1 MKLRHALLAAAVSLS
16 AAAAQ
21 AQTVIT
27 MGTWLSPNHPQ
38 NAEVFSEW
46 KQQLEAATEGRMT
59 LELEFHNGHPKAIF
73 DLVEDGTYDAGWSF
87 HGYVPGRFQLT
98 ELAELPGVGAGAEA
112 ASVAYWRTHE
122 QFLAGANEHDGLK
135 LLGLFTHG
143 PGQIHMTKP
152 IDSLADLEGKKIRV
166 GGGIQSILAE
176 RMGITAVPA
185 PGSKVY
191 EILQQGVADG
201 VFMPIGEQSTLRLAE
216 VAKNVYTLP
225 GGMYLGSFGIFMG
238 QEFFDELDAADQEAL
253 MSISGESLS
262 RLAGSQWEA
271 NDANGLAK
279 ALEAGNSVVEVSAD
293 DLAAFEQITSDLD
306 ETFAKK
312 VAAKGIDV
320 EAAME
325 FYRST
330 ARDLE

>member
-1 MKLRHALLAAAVSLS
+1 MKLRHALIAAAVALS
-16 AAAAQ
+16 AATAQ

-38 NAEVFSEW
+38 NAKVFAEW
-46 KQQLEAATEGRMT
+46 KEQLEAASDGRMT
-59 LELEFHNGHPKAIF
+59 LELEYHNGHPKAIF

-87 HGYVPGRFQLT
+87 HGYIPGRFRLT

-112 ASVAYWRTHE
+112 ASVAYWRTQE
-122 QFLAGANEHDGLK
+122 KYLAGAEEHDGLK

-143 PGQIHMTKP
+143 PGQIQMTNP
-152 IDSLADLEGKKIRV
+152 IESMADLEGKKIRV

-201 VFMPIGEQSTLRLAE
+201 VFMPMGEQSTLRLSE

-253 MSISGESLS
+253 MSVSGESLS
-262 RLAGSQWEA
+262 RLAGKQWEA
-271 NDANGLAK
+271 NDADGLA
-279 ALEAGNSVVEVSAD
+279 AAQAAGNNVVQVSD
-293 DLAAFEQITSDLD
+293 EDLAAFEQITADLD
-306 ETFAKK
+306 ASFAEK
-312 VAAKGIDV
+312 VSDTGIDIK
-320 EAAME
+320 AAME

>member
-1 MKLRHALLAAAVSLS
+1 MKLRHALIAAAVAFS

-38 NAEVFSEW
+38 NAKVFATW
-46 KQQLEAATEGRMT
+46 KEQLEQATDGRMT
-59 LELEFHNGHPKAIF
+59 LELEYHNGHPKAIF

-87 HGYVPGRFQLT
+87 HGYIPGRFRLT

-112 ASVAYWRTHE
+112 ASVAYWRTYE
-122 QFLAGANEHDGLK
+122 QYLAEANEHDGLK
-135 LLGLFTHG
+135 VIGLFTHG
-143 PGQIHMTKP
+143 PGQIQMTKP
-152 IDSLADLEGKKIRV
+152 IESMADLEGKKIRV
-166 GGGIQSILAE
+166 GGGIQSVLAE

-201 VFMPIGEQSTLRLAE
+201 VFMPMGEQSTLRLSE
-216 VAKNVYTLP
+216 VAKHVYTLP
-225 GGMYLGSFGIFMG
+225 GGMYLGSFGIFLG
-238 QEFFDELDAADQEAL
+238 QEFFDDLDAEDQEAI

-262 RLAGSQWEA
+262 RLAGNQWEA
-271 NDANGLAK
+271 NDADGLA
-279 ALEAGNSVVEVSAD
+279 AAQAAGNEVVQVSED

-306 ETFAKK
+306 ESF
-312 VAAKGIDV
+312 AAKVSDSGVDV
-320 EAAME
+320 KAAME

-330 ARDLE
+330 ARDVE